1 MVIGYWLVR
10 RGMSGDNALAE
21 VARLFGT
28 TSLTKVARHAASG
41 SPQTEA
47 QRRVVA
53 EWAPHDDVLTGRAAA
68 TR

>member
-1 MVIGYWLVR
+1 MVIGCWLVR
-10 RGMSGDNALAE
+10 RGMGTDEALAE

-28 TSLTKVARHAASG
+28 MSPTKVARHAASD

-47 QRRVVA
+47 QRQVVA
-53 EWAPHDDVLTGRAAA
+53 EWAQHDDVLTGRAAA